1 MSDDAQIKWIMGG
14 FLASLLFICGLAV
27 LGWHMESRTYN
38 RLTGAST
45 TWWDAVW
52 VELRVQDQPIK
63 QPQNQEKR

>member
-1 MSDDAQIKWIMGG
+1 MKRYSTVSGVEIFVVILIVLILIGG
-14 FLASLLFICGLAV
+14 AAWTV
-27 LGWHMESRTYN
+27 VGWHMESKTYN

-63 QPQNQEKR
+63 